1 MWLRRHSDSRS
12 DNQRNA
18 NNEFMTS
25 HRSLVFAA
33 LAAALQA
40 GIPEAVLSQQ
50 PTPPPTPAP
59 RTDTTS
65 PLRADTTPP
74 PKLVLF
80 ITIDAMRPD
89 YLPRFEAQLVGGL
102 GRLYRGGAVF
112 TNAFQ
117 DHAITETAPG
127 HSVTMSGRFPVHNG
141 ITMNALGVNDTTV
154 RLIDAV
160 GLGASP
166 FRFRG
171 TTLTDWLIA
180 KDPRTRVLSASRK
193 DRAAIL
199 PIGRSKQPVFW
210 YGGNGNFT
218 TSTYYG
224 TALPDWVKAYNARK
238 IPLSYAGR
246 VWQPLLPTTAYAEP
260 DSVPFEAG
268 AVGFMF
274 PHMQPRAP
282 DSAVAFVAEFPWMD
296 DITLD
301 FALSGVNALNLGAGP
316 QTDVLAI
323 SLSTTDA
330 IGHKYGPDSRE
341 IHDQILR
348 LDRALG
354 VFFDSLFKLRN
365 EKDVVVALTADHGL
379 SPYPEVH
386 SPYDTNPGAMR
397 VNIRPAL
404 QRLSDLLAARG
415 VPGNGVQNSFGLYSG
430 NGFSFDSGVLQLD
443 RVALQRANVNVD
455 TLLAAAHAEFMR
467 VPGVARADRISS
479 LTATDTVKDRI
490 ARRWLHMFAD
500 DSSAAM
506 VVTLA
511 PYNYWLSGYAGAQHG
526 SPNDSDAHVPIIF
539 YGGAFKPGRYA
550 DFARVAD
557 MAPTLAAVAQVTP
570 LEKLDGHVLQ
580 NAIR

>member
-1 MWLRRHSDSRS
+1 MLLRD
-12 DNQRNA
+12 
-18 NNEFMTS
+18 
-25 HRSLVFAA
+25 SLVRAV
-33 LAAALQA
+33 LAAGILLANPAA
-40 GIPEAVLSQQ
+40 GFSQQ
-50 PTPPPTPAP
+50 PTPPVP
-59 RTDTTS
+59 
-65 PLRADTTPP
+65 ADTTT

-80 ITIDAMRPD
+80 ITVDAMRPD
-89 YLPRFEAQLVGGL
+89 YLTRFESQLTGGL
-102 GRLYRGGAVF
+102 GRLYRGGGVF
-112 TNAFQ
+112 TNAYQ

-127 HSVTMSGRFPVHNG
+127 HSVTMSGRFPVHTG
-141 ITMNALGVNDTTV
+141 ISMNIAGVNDTTV
-154 RLIDAV
+154 TLIDAL

-171 TTLTDWLIA
+171 TTFTDWLVA
-180 KDPRTRVLSASRK
+180 KDPRTRVLSVSRK

-224 TALPDWVKAYNARK
+224 TTLPDWVKAYNARK

-246 VWQPLLPTTAYAEP
+246 VWQLLLPDAAYPEP
-260 DSVPFEAG
+260 DSVPYEAG
-268 AVGFMF
+268 AVGFKF
-274 PHMQPRAP
+274 PHIQPTAP
-282 DSAVAFVAEFPWMD
+282 DSAVVFLAEFPWMD

-301 FALSGVNALNLGAGP
+301 FALSGVKALNLGAGP

-341 IHDQILR
+341 IHDHILR

-354 VFFDSLFKLRN
+354 VFLDSLFKVRS
-365 EKDVVVALTADHGL
+365 EKDVIIALTADHGL
-379 SPYPEVH
+379 SPFPEVH
-386 SPYDTNPGAMR
+386 TTHDTNQGAMR
-397 VNIRPAL
+397 VNVRPAL
-404 QRLSDLLAARG
+404 QRLSDMLAARG
-415 VPGNGVQNSFGLYSG
+415 VSGNGLQNVLGIYSG
-430 NGFSFDSGVLQLD
+430 NGFTFDSGVLQLD
-443 RVALQRANVNVD
+443 RAALQRANVNVD
-455 TLLAAAHAEFMR
+455 TLLTSARAEFLR

-479 LTATDTVKDRI
+479 LATADTVNDRI

-500 DSSAAM
+500 ESTAAL

-511 PYNYWLSGYAGAQHG
+511 PYNYWLSSYSAQHG
-526 SPNDSDAHVPIIF
+526 SPNDSDARVPIIF
-539 YGGAFKPGRYA
+539 YGSPFKAGRYA
-550 DFARVAD
+550 DFATVAD
-557 MAPTLAAVAQVTP
+557 MAPTLAAAAHVTP